1 MNYKP
6 LLFLFL
12 GFIPY
17 FSSAQTY
24 TPMLGHTSSW
34 VSQFIGFGIERAEL
48 TTAKADTIISGETY
62 HQLEVSN
69 WLTTIGYLKEDSLE
83 RKVYFYEANAN
94 GLILEHT
101 EGVLY
106 DFSLSIGDTAIIKS
120 PQFGFYPSYH
130 LLRSDTVILDS
141 IKAVDPFLLL
151 NYNWAPDSLTYYYLH
166 NTSPVFSQSPIV
178 WIEGIGSYIGVMFP
192 TVESYSPGY
201 LICYDRNGVHEVWR
215 GHEFDQDTCYLKAI
229 ARGGDIGIE
238 KNEINPFPFNLFQTS
253 DQVTLSQVERR
264 KEGLVVKIF
273 DTNGREVY
281 GNIWAIQADRIS
293 INVENVPTGVYYLS
307 VFGEN
312 IQYHRS
318 FVKW

>member
-6 LLFLFL
+6 LPILLL
-12 GFIPY
+12 GLLPF
-17 FSSAQTY
+17 FSLAQTY

-48 TTAKADTIISGETY
+48 TTAKTDTIISGETY

-83 RKVYFYEANAN
+83 RKVYLYEADVN

-120 PQFGFYPSYH
+120 PLFDFRPSYH
-130 LLRSDTVILDS
+130 LFRTDTVILDS
-141 IKAVDPFLLL
+141 VKKEDPFLFGG
-151 NYNWAPDSLTYYYLH
+151 YNWAPDSLTFYYLH

-192 TVESYSPGY
+192 TVEANAPTD
-201 LICYDRNGVHEVWR
+201 LICYYRNGIHEVWR
-215 GHEFDQDTCYLKAI
+215 GFEFDQDTCYLKAI
-229 ARGGDIGIE
+229 ARGGDIGID
-238 KNEINPFPFNLFQTS
+238 KNEITPFPFDFFQES
-253 DQVTLSQVERR
+253 DQITISQEESR
-264 KEGLVVKIF
+264 KEGLVVKVF

-281 GNIWAIQADRIS
+281 GKIWEIQADRIS
-293 INVENVPTGVYYLS
+293 INVENVPTGIYYLS

-312 IQYHRS
+312 SQYHRS